1 MNSKLDNRLYEL
13 TYYYDKLANFK
24 DLILD
29 DIDEQAEFIIRHVT
43 LHETMDS
50 IPMNTQYL
58 MKLKIDEYEFC
69 IR

>member
-1 MNSKLDNRLYEL
+1 MNSKLANRLYEI

-29 DIDEQAEFIIRHVT
+29 DIQEQTALIIRHVT

-58 MKLKIDEYEFC
+58 MKLKIDEYGFYN
-69 IR
+69 

>member
-1 MNSKLDNRLYEL
+1 MNLELINRLYEL
-13 TYYYDKLANFK
+13 TYYYDKVANFK

-29 DIDEQAEFIIRHVT
+29 DIEEQAAFIVRHIT

-58 MKLKIDEYEFC
+58 MKLKIDEYEF
-69 IR
+69 

>member
-1 MNSKLDNRLYEL
+1 MNSKLINRLYEI

-29 DIDEQAEFIIRHVT
+29 DIQEQTAFIIRHVT

-69 IR
+69 TR

>member
-1 MNSKLDNRLYEL
+1 MNSKLANRLYEL
-13 TYYYDKLANFK
+13 TYYYDKVANFK

-29 DIDEQAEFIIRHVT
+29 DIQEQTEFIIRHIT

-69 IR
+69 TR

>member
-1 MNSKLDNRLYEL
+1 MNSKLINRLYEI

-29 DIDEQAEFIIRHVT
+29 DIEAQTAFIIRHVT

-50 IPMNTQYL
+50 IPMNTQYQ

-69 IR
+69 TR